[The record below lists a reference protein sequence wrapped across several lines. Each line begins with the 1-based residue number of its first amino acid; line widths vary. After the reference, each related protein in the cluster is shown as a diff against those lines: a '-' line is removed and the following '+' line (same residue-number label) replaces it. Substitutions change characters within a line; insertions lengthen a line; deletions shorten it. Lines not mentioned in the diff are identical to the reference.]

1 MGVPMITIAQA
12 RAAGACSDGVERA
25 REHVTWDEDQPVP
38 LTDILKYSMDD
49 ALWALFVVDEVR
61 WRHFALDCATRV
73 LPIFEKAVP
82 GDRRVRDCIEFYR
95 ANPKRP
101 AADATWAARAAG
113 ADWADGADGA
123 ADAAGADWAADAAG
137 AARAAE
143 AAAWSADSADSAW
156 AARAAR
162 LARAA
167 DAAEAA
173 AWAAWAADAAQAAWL
188 DERAWQEERLRK
200 YLGARRPK
208 PLPLPKVA

>member
-1 MGVPMITIAQA
+1 MAVPTITIAEA
-12 RAAGACSDGVERA
+12 RAAGACQDGIDRA
-25 REHVTWDEDQPVP
+25 LANVTKDEEQRIP
-38 LTDILKYSMDD
+38 LTAILEYDMDD

-73 LPIFEKAVP
+73 LPIFEAAMP

-113 ADWADGADGA
+113 ADWA
-123 ADAAGADWAADAAG
+123 ADAAG

-143 AAAWSADSADSAW
+143 AAAWSADSADSADSAW

-167 DAAEAA
+167 
-173 AWAAWAADAAQAAWL
+173 WAAWAAGAARAAWL

-200 YLGARRPK
+200 YLGERRPK
-208 PLPLPKVA
+208 PLPLPKVV